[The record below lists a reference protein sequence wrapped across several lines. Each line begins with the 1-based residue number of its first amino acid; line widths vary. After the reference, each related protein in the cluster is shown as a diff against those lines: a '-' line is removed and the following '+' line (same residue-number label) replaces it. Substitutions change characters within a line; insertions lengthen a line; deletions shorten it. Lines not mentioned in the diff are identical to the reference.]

1 MRLARWVF
9 AIAGIYGVLLMTPMY
24 FTEARIAATDPPAI
38 THPEYYYGFIGVT
51 LAWQLAFLLV
61 ARDPVRY
68 RPLMPI
74 AVVEKLA
81 FGVAGLVLFAEERA
95 RALIGTFAAIDLVF
109 AALFLLA
116 FYLMRGTSWAHA
128 HGAAGYSGATPTS

>member
-1 MRLARWVF
+1 MKFAKWVF

-24 FTEARIAATDPPAI
+24 FTEARIASADPPAI

-68 RPLMPI
+68 RPLMPVAI
-74 AVVEKLA
+74 VEKLSY
-81 FGVAGLVLFAEERA
+81 GVAALALLAEERA
-95 RALIGTFAAIDLVF
+95 RPMVGAFAIIDLAL
-109 AALFLLA
+109 AALFLVA
-116 FYLMRGTSWAHA
+116 FYLTRGSRWAHA
-128 HGAAGYSGATPTS
+128 QAAGGHS

>member
-1 MRLARWVF
+1 MKFARWVF

-24 FTEARIAATDPPAI
+24 FTEARIATTDPPAI

-74 AVVEKLA
+74 AVVEKLT
-81 FGVAGLVLFAEERA
+81 FGVAGVALVAQERA
-95 RALIGTFAAIDLVF
+95 GPVIGTFAAIDLAFATLFVF
-109 AALFLLA
+109 AY
-116 FYLMRGTSWAHA
+116 YLTRGTN
-128 HGAAGYSGATPTS
+128 